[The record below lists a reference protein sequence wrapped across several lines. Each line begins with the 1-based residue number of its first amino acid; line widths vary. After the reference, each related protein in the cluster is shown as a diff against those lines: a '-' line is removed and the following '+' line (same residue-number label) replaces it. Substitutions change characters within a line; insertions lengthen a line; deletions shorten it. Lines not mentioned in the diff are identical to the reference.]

1 MTICTRNHACLFGEV
16 MDGEMRVNEVGRLVQ
31 DEWLR
36 TGTMRLNV
44 RVAPQEFVVMLNHVH
59 GIVWLFGVAVD
70 DVSPGRPQVAP
81 TRKAERAIRWG
92 DRRSPTHGRRSPRSV
107 GDRP

>member
-1 MTICTRNHACLFGEV
+1 MPDCANSNNKHTPFTNKHKA
-16 MDGEMRVNEVGRLVQ
+16 MDGFLEAGVGGSRY
-31 DEWLR
+31 R
-36 TGTMRLNV
+36 FI
-44 RVAPQEFVVMLNHVH
+44 PQEFVVMLNHVH